1 MSETMSASSL
11 ALSPGSISTLSAVR
25 QVMSKELTQ
34 FFASPVGYLFLAA
47 FLAVTLFVVFWGEA
61 YFARNI
67 ADVRPM
73 FEWMPVLLVFLSS
86 TLTMRMWSEERR
98 SGTIEFVSTSP
109 VSALQFV
116 LGKFFACL
124 VLLALAL
131 LLTLPLPI
139 CISLVADLDWGPVW
153 AGYLAALLLGGAYL
167 AIGLFVSARTDS
179 QIVSLILSVLIC
191 GLFYLVGTDLLTKL
205 VGPGVGELLRELG
218 TGTRFESIT
227 RGVLDLA
234 DLYYYLSM
242 IGVFLALNV
251 FSLET
256 QRWAKQGSS
265 ANHLG
270 WILGTGLLVVNL
282 IFANLWLGK
291 LGALRLDV
299 TEGQIYSISD
309 ATLGYLQQ
317 LQEPLLIRGYFSSNT
332 HPALAPLVPQMRD
345 LLLEYQEAA
354 PGKVRV
360 EIIDPVEDPAAEEE
374 ANTKYGIRAVPFQ
387 VADRYQASL
396 VNSYFDVLVSYGDQY
411 EVLSFRDLIEVKVAN
426 EDSFDVQLRNP
437 EYDVTRSIKQV
448 LFGFQ
453 GGGGIFSSITQ
464 PVEFIG
470 YVSNVDVLP
479 EPLVEFQPALQG
491 ALNSLADESEGKF
504 SVKFV
509 DPIAGD
515 GQVAQQLADDYGFQ
529 PMALS
534 LTDTNTFYYY
544 LILTDGDTV
553 VQIPLPQGLSEEAAT
568 QGIKEGLKR
577 FAKGLLKTVALSAP
591 KRAPNIFGQQGPQA
605 NSYRE
610 LKDFL
615 QSDLTIIDTNL
626 TVGSVDE
633 SADVLLVIDPTGL
646 NENQIFAIDQFLMQ
660 GGTVGLAT
668 APFAAEL
675 QAESLS
681 VAPRSSGLEPWLAH
695 MGVSMPAQLVMDP
708 QNAAF
713 PVPVTRQADGFTFQE
728 VAMLDYP
735 YFVDVRRPGLAEDNP
750 ITAGLPQLTISWASP
765 IEIDAQKNAQRKI
778 VALLNSSDG
787 AWVSTDTNVLPKFD
801 ESGGSLFTATSPTS
815 AHKLGV
821 LIEGR
826 FDSFFAGKS
835 SPLFV
840 AAQNEQAKAQAESST
855 EPSAEPST
863 EDDTAVSLGVVNRV
877 IERSSE
883 SARLFVFSS
892 NDFLADQVT
901 RMIGAADG
909 TIYTTSAQMF
919 ANVVDFALEDQ
930 SLLSIRSRGQFN
942 RTLPPME
949 RAEQAQLEYLNYGL
963 ALLGIGLVFLWR
975 RLAAATKRR
984 RYASWLG
991 TSSSPNSNEVVA

>member
-1 MSETMSASSL
+1 MSEPTPLGA
-11 ALSPGSISTLSAVR
+11 AAAVR
-25 QVMSKELTQ
+25 QVVSKELTQ

-61 YFARNI
+61 FFARNI

-73 FEWMPVLLVFLSS
+73 FEWMPVLLVFLAS

-109 VSALQFV
+109 ISALQFV

-124 VLLALAL
+124 LLLALAL

-139 CISLVADLDWGPVW
+139 CIGLVADLDWGPVW

-191 GLFYLVGTDLLTKL
+191 GLFYLVGTGMLTKL
-205 VGPGVGELLRELG
+205 VGPGVAEVLRELG

-227 RGVLDLA
+227 RGVLDFA
-234 DLYYYLSM
+234 DLYYYLSL

-256 QRWAKQGSS
+256 QRWAAQGSS
-265 ANHLG
+265 AHHRG
-270 WILGTGLLVVNL
+270 WILGTSLLVINL
-282 IFANLWLGK
+282 VFANFWLGK
-291 LGALRLDV
+291 LGALRVDA

-309 ATLGYLQQ
+309 ATMGYLQQ

-354 PGKVRV
+354 PSKVRV
-360 EIIDPVEDPAAEEE
+360 ELIDPADNPAAEDE

-387 VADRYQASL
+387 VSDRYQASL
-396 VNSYFDVLVSYGDQY
+396 VNSYFDVMISYGDQY

-426 EDSFDVQLRNP
+426 EDAFDVQLRNP

-464 PVEFIG
+464 PVQFIG

-479 EPLVEFQPALQG
+479 PALVDFQPALQA
-491 ALNSLADESEGKF
+491 ALNGLAEESEGKF
-504 SVKFV
+504 SVQFV
-509 DPIAGD
+509 DPKAGD

-534 LTDTNTFYYY
+534 LTDANTFYYY
-544 LILTDGDTV
+544 LILTDGTTV

-568 QGIKEGLKR
+568 QGVKEGLKR
-577 FAKGLLKTVALSAP
+577 FASGLLKTVALSAP
-591 KRAPNIFGQQGPQA
+591 KRAPNIFGQQQGPQP

-615 QSDLTIIDTNL
+615 QSDLTIIEPNL
-626 TVGSVDE
+626 NQGRVDD
-633 SADVLLVIDPTGL
+633 SADVLLVVDPTGL
-646 NENQIFAIDQFLMQ
+646 KDNQIFAIDQFLMR

-668 APFAAEL
+668 APFAAAL
-675 QAESLS
+675 QEESLS
-681 VAPRSSGLEPWLAH
+681 VAPRASGLEAWLKH
-695 MGVSMPAQLVMDP
+695 MGVNIPEQLVMDP

-713 PVPVTRQADGFTFQE
+713 PVPVTRESGGFSFQD

-735 YFVDVRRPGLAEDNP
+735 YFIDVRRPGLNEDSP

-765 IEIDAQKNAQRKI
+765 IELDVDKNAERKT
-778 VALLNSSDG
+778 VDLLRSSEG
-787 AWVSTDTNVLPKFD
+787 SWLSTDTNVVPLFD
-801 ESGGSLFTATSPTS
+801 ESGDSLFAATGPTS
-815 AHKLGV
+815 SHRLGV

-826 FDSFFAGKS
+826 FDSFFAGRS

-840 AAQNEQAKAQAESST
+840 AAENAAADAESS
-855 EPSAEPST
+855 P
-863 EDDTAVSLGVVNRV
+863 EDETTAKLGVVNRV

-883 SARLFVFSS
+883 SSRLFVFSS
-892 NDFLADQVT
+892 NDFLADQIT

-909 TIYTTSAQMF
+909 TMYTTSSQML
-919 ANVVDFALEDQ
+919 ANAVDFALEDQ

-949 RAEQAQLEYLNYGL
+949 RAEQAQLEYLNYGF
-963 ALLGIGLVFLWR
+963 ALLGIGLVFVWR
-975 RLAAATKRR
+975 RIATAAKRR
-984 RYASWLG
+984 RYASWLR
-991 TSSSPNSNEVVA
+991 TDASEVAA

>member
-1 MSETMSASSL
+1 MSESMSAV
-11 ALSPGSISTLSAVR
+11 SAVR

-73 FEWMPVLLVFLSS
+73 FEWMPVLLVFLAS

-109 VSALQFV
+109 ISALQFV

-139 CISLVADLDWGPVW
+139 CVSLVADLDWGPVW

-205 VGPGVGELLRELG
+205 VGPGLGELLRELG

-256 QRWAKQGSS
+256 QRWAKPGSS
-265 ANHLG
+265 AHHRG
-270 WILGTGLLVVNL
+270 WILGTGLLVINL
-282 IFANLWLGK
+282 IFANVWLGK
-291 LGALRLDV
+291 LGALRMDV

-332 HPALAPLVPQMRD
+332 HPVLAPLVPQMRD

-354 PGKVRV
+354 PDKVRV
-360 EIIDPVEDPAAEEE
+360 EIIDPVEDPAAEDE

-387 VADRYQASL
+387 VSDRYQASL

-426 EDSFDVQLRNP
+426 EDAFDVQLRNP
-437 EYDVTRSIKQV
+437 EFDVTRSIKQV

-470 YVSNVDVLP
+470 YVSSVDVLP
-479 EPLVEFQPALQG
+479 EPLVEFQPTLQA
-491 ALNSLADESEGKF
+491 ALNGLADESQGKF

-509 DPIAGD
+509 DPKAGD
-515 GQVAQQLADDYGFQ
+515 GRVAQQLADDYGFQ

-591 KRAPNIFGQQGPQA
+591 KRAPNIFGQEGPAA

-615 QSDLTIIDTNL
+615 QSDLTIVDTNL
-626 TVGSVDE
+626 INGSVDE
-633 SADVLLVIDPTGL
+633 SAEVLLVIDPTAL

-668 APFAAEL
+668 APFAAEQ

-681 VAPRSSGLEPWLAH
+681 VAPRVSGLESWLAH

-713 PVPVTRQADGFTFQE
+713 PVPVTRQAGGFTFQE

-765 IEIDAQKNAQRKI
+765 IEIDAPKNAQRKI
-778 VALLNSSDG
+778 VPLLSSSEG
-787 AWVSTDTNVLPKFD
+787 SWVSTDTNVLPKFD

-815 AHKLGV
+815 VHKLGV

-826 FDSFFAGKS
+826 FDSFFAGKP

-840 AAQNEQAKAQAESST
+840 AAQNAKTEAED
-855 EPSAEPST
+855 E
-863 EDDTAVSLGVVNRV
+863 TAAALGVVNQV

-909 TIYTTSAQMF
+909 TMYTTSAQMF

-963 ALLGIGLVFLWR
+963 ALLGIGLVLLWR
-975 RLAAATKRR
+975 RLAAAAKRR
-984 RYASWLG
+984 RYASWLD
-991 TSSSPNSNEVVA
+991 TSSSLNSNKVVA

>member
-1 MSETMSASSL
+1 MSNPT
-11 ALSPGSISTLSAVR
+11 SPRDVPQLGAFAAVR
-25 QVMSKELTQ
+25 QVASKELTQ

-47 FLAVTLFVVFWGEA
+47 FLGVTLFVVFWGEA
-61 YFARNI
+61 FFARNI

-73 FEWMPVLLVFLSS
+73 FEWMPVLLVFLAS
-86 TLTMRMWSEERR
+86 TITMRMWSEERR

-124 VLLALAL
+124 LLLALAL

-191 GLFYLVGTDLLTKL
+191 GLFYLVGTGLLTKL
-205 VGPGVGELLRELG
+205 VGPGLGELFRQLG

-227 RGVLDLA
+227 RGVLDFA
-234 DLYYYLSM
+234 DLYYYLSI
-242 IGVFLALNV
+242 IGVFLGLNLL
-251 FSLET
+251 SLET
-256 QRWAKQGSS
+256 QRWAQQGS
-265 ANHLG
+265 ATHHRG

-282 IFANLWLGK
+282 VFANLWLGK
-291 LGALRLDV
+291 LGALRWDV
-299 TEGQIYSISD
+299 TQGQIYSISD
-309 ATLGYLQQ
+309 ATMGYLQQ
-317 LQEPLLIRGYFSSNT
+317 LQEPLLIRGYISANT
-332 HPALAPLVPQMRD
+332 HPALAPLAPQMRD

-354 PGKVRV
+354 PDKVRV
-360 EIIDPVEDPAAEEE
+360 ELIDPADDPAAEDE

-387 VADRYQASL
+387 VSDRYQASL
-396 VNSYFDVLVSYGDQY
+396 VNSYFDVLISYGDQY
-411 EVLSFRDLIEVKVAN
+411 EVLSFRDLIEVKVAG
-426 EDSFDVQLRNP
+426 EDAFDVQLRNP

-453 GGGGIFSSITQ
+453 EGGGIFKSISQ

-470 YVSNVDVLP
+470 YVSSVDVLP
-479 EPLVEFQPALQG
+479 EPLVTFQPALQA
-491 ALNSLADESEGKF
+491 ALNGLADESEGKF

-509 DPIAGD
+509 DPKAGD
-515 GQVAQQLADDYGFQ
+515 GRVAQELAEEYGFQ

-544 LILTDGDTV
+544 LILTDGTTV

-577 FAKGLLKTVALSAP
+577 FASGLLKTVALSAP
-591 KRAPNIFGQQGPQA
+591 TPAPNIFGQQTA
-605 NSYRE
+605 LTNSYRE

-615 QSDLTIIDTNL
+615 QSDLTIVDTDL
-626 TVGSVDE
+626 SKGLVDE
-633 SADVLLVIDPTGL
+633 SADVLLVIDPTAL
-646 NENQIFAIDQFLMQ
+646 KDNQIFAIDQFLMR
-660 GGTVGLAT
+660 GGSVGLAT
-668 APFAAEL
+668 APFAAAL
-675 QAESLS
+675 AEDSLS
-681 VAPRSSGLEPWLAH
+681 VAPRTSGLKQWLAH
-695 MGVSMPAQLVMDP
+695 MGVNMPAQLVMDP

-713 PVPVTRQADGFTFQE
+713 PVPVTRQAGGYTFQD

-735 YFVDVRRPGLAEDNP
+735 YFIDVRRPGLSQENP

-765 IEIDAQKNAQRKI
+765 IELDAEKNAQRRT
-778 VALLNSSDG
+778 VDLLRSSEG
-787 AWVSTDTNVLPKFD
+787 AWLSTDTNVVPQFD
-801 ESGGSLFTATSPTS
+801 ESGGSLFAPTSPVAS
-815 AHKLGV
+815 HRLGV

-835 SPLFV
+835 SPMFEAAKKTTADPEILAEDV
-840 AAQNEQAKAQAESST
+840 ATAK
-855 EPSAEPST
+855 
-863 EDDTAVSLGVVNRV
+863 LGVVDRV

-909 TIYTTSAQMF
+909 TSYTTSAQMF

-942 RTLPPME
+942 RTLPPMAQ
-949 RAEQAQLEYLNYGL
+949 AEQAQLEYLNYGL
-963 ALLGIGLVFLWR
+963 ALLGIALVFLWR
-975 RLAAATKRR
+975 RLATAAKRR
-984 RYASWLG
+984 RYASWLQ
-991 TSSSPNSNEVVA
+991 TSGSEVAA

>member
-1 MSETMSASSL
+1 MSETMPASSV
-11 ALSPGSISTLSAVR
+11 ASISTLSAVR

-73 FEWMPVLLVFLSS
+73 FEWMPVLLVFLAS

-167 AIGLFVSARTDS
+167 SIGLFVSARTDS

-191 GLFYLVGTDLLTKL
+191 GLFYLVGTGLLTKL
-205 VGPGVGELLRELG
+205 VGPGLGEVLRELG

-256 QRWAKQGSS
+256 QRWAQQGSS
-265 ANHLG
+265 GHHRG
-270 WILGTGLLVVNL
+270 WILGTGLLVLNL
-282 IFANLWLGK
+282 VFANLWFGK
-291 LGALRLDV
+291 LGALRMDV

-354 PGKVRV
+354 PDKVRV
-360 EIIDPVEDPAAEEE
+360 EIIDPVEDPAAEDE

-453 GGGGIFSSITQ
+453 GGGGIFNSITQ

-479 EPLVEFQPALQG
+479 APLVEFQPALQS
-491 ALNSLADESEGKF
+491 ALNGLADESEGKF

-509 DPIAGD
+509 DPNAGD
-515 GQVAQQLADDYGFQ
+515 GQVAQQLAADYGFQ

-553 VQIPLPQGLSEEAAT
+553 VQIPLPQGLSEDAAT

-591 KRAPNIFGQQGPQA
+591 RRAPNIFGQEGPVT

-626 TVGSVDE
+626 TEGSVPE
-633 SADVLLVIDPTGL
+633 SADVLLVIDPTEL

-681 VAPRSSGLEPWLAH
+681 VGTRSSGLEAWLAH
-695 MGVSMPAQLVMDP
+695 MGISMPAQLVMDP

-713 PVPVTRQADGFTFQE
+713 PVPVTRQAGGFTFQE

-765 IEIDAQKNAQRKI
+765 IEIDPQKNAQRNI
-778 VALLNSSDG
+778 VPLLTSSEG
-787 AWVSTDTNVLPKFD
+787 AWVSTDTNVLPRFD

-815 AHKLGV
+815 AHRLGV

-826 FDSFFAGKS
+826 FDSFFAGKP

-840 AAQNEQAKAQAESST
+840 AAQNKEAET
-855 EPSAEPST
+855 ETEAETSAE
-863 EDDTAVSLGVVNRV
+863 EDAATSLGVVNRV

-909 TIYTTSAQMF
+909 TMYTTSAQMF

-963 ALLGIGLVFLWR
+963 ALLGIGLVYLWR
-975 RLAAATKRR
+975 RLAAGAKRR
-984 RYASWLG
+984 RYASWLR
-991 TSSSPNSNEVVA
+991 TSTSEVVA